1 MARGQVHQ
9 SGSIALIRASLARAL
24 MASAVLAGAL
34 ALAGCYGD
42 DGYELPTRAMK
53 ELSPQMLASL
63 EQKGMPKDSPILVRI
78 FKEESELEVW
88 KQDTTAHYQLLK
100 VYPICRWSGD
110 LGPKVKEGDRQAPE
124 GYYTI
129 TPALMNPNSNYYLAI
144 NTGFP
149 NAFDRA
155 NDRHGAFLM
164 IHGDCSSRGCYAM
177 TDEQIGEIYSL
188 AREAFLGG
196 QQSFQIQAYPFRMT
210 PANLARHRTNPNM
223 AFWKMIKEGN
233 DHFEVTHLEP
243 KVDVCDRHYVFDAAS
258 PNSSRPLAFNATGRC
273 PAFVVAPEIAG
284 AALEKQRNDEAQFA
298 QLVRSNSAVA
308 PVRTGLDGGSNSVF
322 LAQTGPIPPA
332 RVPPP
337 GGTAVAEI
345 PPQPAAASGFLGNL
359 FASKP
364 AAPATRVAATD
375 SEPQEQHIGGFF
387 GRLFSSNSSTAKPA
401 EPATGS
407 TTAQK
412 PAAAAPVR
420 PKPKSE
426 VAKSEERKPEPQQ
439 ANAAKPAAPQQ
450 QQQEAN
456 AYAPAPARNANL
468 LQGAQPV
475 VPAGNFDS
483 RFGGLQ

>member
-1 MARGQVHQ
+1 
-9 SGSIALIRASLARAL
+9 
-24 MASAVLAGAL
+24 
-34 ALAGCYGD
+34 
-42 DGYELPTRAMK
+42 
-53 ELSPQMLASL
+53 
-63 EQKGMPKDSPILVRI
+63 
-78 FKEESELEVW
+78 
-88 KQDTTAHYQLLK
+88 
-100 VYPICRWSGD
+100 
-110 LGPKVKEGDRQAPE
+110 
-124 GYYTI
+124 
-129 TPALMNPNSNYYLAI
+129 
-144 NTGFP
+144 
-149 NAFDRA
+149 
-155 NDRHGAFLM
+155 
-164 IHGDCSSRGCYAM
+164 
-177 TDEQIGEIYSL
+177 
-188 AREAFLGG
+188 
-196 QQSFQIQAYPFRMT
+196 
-210 PANLARHRTNPNM
+210 M

-345 PPQPAAASGFLGNL
+345 PPQPAAASGFLSNL

-387 GRLFSSNSSTAKPA
+387 GRLFSSNSSAAKPA
-401 EPATGS
+401 ETATGS

-412 PAAAAPVR
+412 PAAATPAR